1 MCVSQEP
8 RAEAPARGGHER
20 TGRESAPAPTHG
32 GRGRIMYVYVSRPR
46 CAGSKMQTDRRFLSA
61 QVSSGSRT
69 RSPAGG
75 GGDQGHASPKPPPA
89 AWYTPV
95 PVPVDGSIG
104 GPRGHGGSLS
114 RALALSLAANR
125 TGWGEGR
132 RDRPQLE
139 ANDQTWIGGK
149 SNAVDRQ
156 KSGDDAPGQADRP
169 PQTAGLASD

>member
-1 MCVSQEP
+1 MCWEQNADGSTVPE
-8 RAEAPARGGHER
+8 
-20 TGRESAPAPTHG
+20 
-32 GRGRIMYVYVSRPR
+32 
-46 CAGSKMQTDRRFLSA
+46 CAGIVRFSN
-61 QVSSGSRT
+61 SE
-69 RSPAGG
+69 PCWGG

-95 PVPVDGSIG
+95 PVPVDGGIG

>member
-75 GGDQGHASPKPPPA
+75 GGGTKGTPAPSRHQQLGTPPSPSPSTGAS
-89 AWYTPV
+89 V
-95 PVPVDGSIG
+95 
-104 GPRGHGGSLS
+104 
-114 RALALSLAANR
+114 ALADMGDLSLAANR
-125 TGWGEGR
+125 AGWGEGR